1 MPSFDPGRGLERVAG
16 VRLNEV
22 RMAVDAVDSIA
33 RQLVAQL
40 PAPRVA
46 LAELGRIG
54 AAFGAAPERE

>member
-1 MPSFDPGRGLERVAG
+1 MERVAG